1 MSAFQTML
9 SKEFRE
15 IVRTWRIWV
24 LPGIVLFFALTGPP
38 LARFTPQL
46 LQAMAPST
54 GLIIEVPEPSYV
66 DAYLQWTSNLA
77 QIVLFALIIILG
89 GVISSE
95 RRAGTALMVL
105 TKPLSR
111 RDFIAA
117 KFLAQGA
124 FLTATTAVGAA
135 VTWAATWV
143 VFREAPLLSL
153 AIATGTWL
161 IWAWMFLA
169 IMVFLSSLVSS
180 QAGAAGLGLAA
191 FALLSIPA
199 VWDRIARVTPA
210 GLLGAPT
217 QIVMGTAGP
226 MFWPMVTSGLLTVLA
241 VLGAATAFSRKEL

>member
-1 MSAFQTML
+1 MGAFQTLL
-9 SKEFRE
+9 SKELRE

-38 LARFTPQL
+38 VARFTPQL

-54 GLIIEVPEPSYV
+54 GMVIEIPEPSYA

-95 RRAGTALMVL
+95 RKAGTALMVL
-105 TKPLSR
+105 TKPLRR
-111 RDFIAA
+111 RDFILA
-117 KFLAQGA
+117 KFLAQGG
-124 FLTATTAVGAA
+124 FITGTVIVGAA
-135 VTWAATWV
+135 VTWAVTWS
-143 VFREAPLLSL
+143 FFGEAPWGSL
-153 AIATGTWL
+153 ALATGAWL
-161 IWAWMFLA
+161 VWGWMFLA
-169 IMVFLSSLVSS
+169 IMVFLSSLLGS

-199 VWDRIARVTPA
+199 IWDWAARFTPA

-217 QIVMGTAGP
+217 KIVMGTAGP
-226 MFWPMVTSGLLTVLA
+226 LLWPILTTILLTTVALA
-241 VLGAATAFSRKEL
+241 GAVAVFARKEL

>member
-1 MSAFQTML
+1 MSAFQTL
-9 SKEFRE
+9 LWKELRE
-15 IVRTWRIWV
+15 ILRTWRIWV
-24 LPGIVLFFALTGPP
+24 LPGIIVFFALTGPP
-38 LARFTPQL
+38 VARFTPQL

-95 RRAGTALMVL
+95 RRSGTALMVL

-111 RDFIAA
+111 REFILA
-117 KFLAQGA
+117 KFLTQGG
-124 FLTATTAVGAA
+124 FITATVLVGAA
-135 VTWAATWV
+135 ATWGVTWA
-143 VFREAPLLSL
+143 VFGEAPWLSL
-153 AIATGTWL
+153 ATATGAWL
-161 IWAWMFLA
+161 IWAWMFVG
-169 IMVFLSSLVSS
+169 IMVFLSSLLGS

-199 VWDRIARVTPA
+199 AWDRVARFTPA

-217 QIVMGTAGP
+217 RIVMGTPEP
-226 MFWPMVTSGLLTVLA
+226 MLWPMITSALLGVLA
-241 VLGAATAFSRKEL
+241 LFGAIAVFSRKEL

>member
-1 MSAFQTML
+1 MGAFQTLL

-38 LARFTPQL
+38 VARFTPQL

-54 GLIIEVPEPSYV
+54 GMVIEVPDPTYA

-77 QIVLFALIIILG
+77 QIVLFALIILLG

-95 RRAGTALMVL
+95 RRSGTALMVL

-111 RDFIAA
+111 REFILA

-124 FLTATTAVGAA
+124 FITGTVIVGAAATWA
-135 VTWAATWV
+135 VTWA
-143 VFREAPLLSL
+143 VFGEAPWLNL
-153 AIATGTWL
+153 ATATGAWL
-161 IWAWMFLA
+161 IWAWMFVA
-169 IMVFLSSLVSS
+169 IMLFLSALLGS

-199 VWDRIARVTPA
+199 IWDGAARFTPS

-217 QIVMGTAGP
+217 QIVMGTAGAL
-226 MFWPMVTSGLLTVLA
+226 FWPMITTIVLTA
-241 VLGAATAFSRKEL
+241 VAVAGAMAVFARKEL